1 MGKGGEGS
9 VEIGETGREGLRM
22 EKEGDV
28 RVGKRG
34 RVKGAKIRSQ

>member
-1 MGKGGEGS
+1 VGKGGEGS
-9 VEIGETGREGLRM
+9 VEIGETGMEGLRM